1 MTSHEDHDH
10 PHQHTDHH
18 HQHADHH
25 GHSHEAT
32 DPRPAQRLGN
42 RHSHV
47 FLGADHDRNAR
58 RTWIVIA
65 ITATMM
71 VAEITAGLVYGS
83 MALLADGWHMATHAG
98 AILIAALA
106 YGYAKRHAENGRFT
120 FGTGKVGDLA
130 AFASAIVLAIA
141 ALLIGWESFW
151 RLTAPVEIEF
161 SEAIAVAAIGL
172 VVNLVCAVLLHG
184 GGEGHHAHHHDH
196 HHHDAGHDHHHA
208 GGDSNLRAAYVHVL
222 ADALTSVLAIVA
234 LVFGSL
240 YGWLWLDPVIGLVG
254 MLVIG
259 RWSLDLMQR
268 SGAVLLDYVPRGES
282 LPAEIRAI
290 LEREGAEI
298 ADLHVWQ
305 LGPGHHGAIVSLSA
319 EAPHAPSHYRDKL
332 ARLSALSH
340 VTIEVDWP
348 EMAHAR

>member
-1 MTSHEDHDH
+1 MSSHEDHDH
-10 PHQHTDHH
+10 HHDHD
-18 HQHADHH
+18 DHH
-25 GHSHEAT
+25 GHRHE
-32 DPRPAQRLGN
+32 PAAVMPPSRLGN
-42 RHSHV
+42 HHSHV

-65 ITATMM
+65 ITASMM
-71 VAEITAGLVYGS
+71 VAEIAAGLVYGS

-106 YGYAKRHAENGRFT
+106 YRYAKRNAGNGRFT

-130 AFASAIVLAIA
+130 AFASAIVLALV

-151 RLTAPVEIEF
+151 RLTAPVAIDF
-161 SEAIAVAAIGL
+161 SEAILVATLGL

-184 GGEGHHAHHHDH
+184 GGKGHQDHAHHHDH
-196 HHHDAGHDHHHA
+196 HHHHHHDA
-208 GGDSNLRAAYVHVL
+208 HHGHHHGGEDSNLRAAYVHVL
-222 ADALTSVLAIVA
+222 ADALTSVLAIIA

-254 MLVIG
+254 MVVIG
-259 RWSLDLMQR
+259 RWSLDLMRR
-268 SGAVLLDYVPRGES
+268 SGAVLLDYGPRDET
-282 LPAEIRAI
+282 LPAEIREI
-290 LEREGAEI
+290 IEREGAEI

-319 EAPHAPSHYRDKL
+319 DAPKLPSHYRQKL

-340 VTIEVDWP
+340 VTVEVEWP
-348 EMAHAR
+348 EMAHAH